1 MSIEVLGRYIVADP
15 EICHGK
21 LTFRDTR
28 IMVADVLD
36 QVARGLDW
44 QTIVE
49 NWGGDIS
56 AEAIAE
62 AVRVAREALLGRKSN
77 LRLRNTGP

>member
-15 EICHGK
+15 EDLSRQAH
-21 LTFRDTR
+21 LSR
-28 IMVADVLD
+28 IRESWSPMYRN

-49 NWGGDIS
+49 NWGGDIND
-56 AEAIAE
+56 EAIAD
-62 AVRVAREALLGRKSN
+62 AVRAARAALLGRALQN
-77 LRLRNTGP
+77 VRP